1 MKTFAP
7 LIIFFV
13 AVIVIVVAGMLYE
26 GRWRERRVRRDYIE
40 ERRRARSEY
49 TRSSDTAEAAGD
61 AES

>member
-26 GRWRERRVRRDYIE
+26 GRWRERRVRRNYIE

-49 TRSSDTAEAAGD
+49 TRSSDGPEAAGD